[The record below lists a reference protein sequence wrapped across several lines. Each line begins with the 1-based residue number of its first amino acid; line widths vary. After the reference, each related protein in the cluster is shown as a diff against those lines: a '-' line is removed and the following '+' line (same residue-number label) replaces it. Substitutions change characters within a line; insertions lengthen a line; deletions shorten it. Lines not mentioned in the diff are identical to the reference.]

1 MSTLTL
7 RIRDDLKS
15 KAQGIAKHQ
24 HVSLNNYVNAL
35 LAAAVAQEEALS
47 FFHDRLRDTDLNAL
61 HRRVTAI
68 MRKTRPGKGPR
79 KEVLRKAM
87 GDRFGA

>member
-47 FFHDRLRDTDLNAL
+47 FFRDRLRDVDLAAL
-61 HRRVTAI
+61 HKRVTAI
-68 MRKTRPGKGPR
+68 MRRTRPGKGPTPQ
-79 KEVLRKAM
+79 ELRAAM
-87 GDRFGA
+87 GERF

>member
-7 RIRDDLKS
+7 RIRDDLKR
-15 KAQGIAKHQ
+15 KAQGIAKHE

-47 FFHDRLRDTDLNAL
+47 FFRDRLRDVDLNDLHQRVGATMRQTQPGRGPSTTAL
-61 HRRVTAI
+61 RR
-68 MRKTRPGKGPR
+68 
-79 KEVLRKAM
+79 AM
-87 GDRFGA
+87 GDRF